1 MFGRFFSTQILICA
15 TFSLWKNFL
24 SDLKLGATPALAS
37 LVFCYSP
44 LEVSGLLE
52 RLLSSIFVG
61 LNASDV
67 LPGSI
72 VSAAFVWRAAVMVS
86 PVA

>member
-1 MFGRFFSTQILICA
+1 ML
-15 TFSLWKNFL
+15 
-24 SDLKLGATPALAS
+24 AL

-44 LEVSGLLE
+44 SEVSGLFG

-72 VSAAFVWRAAVMVS
+72 VPAAFVWRAAVMVS
-86 PVA
+86 PAA